1 MTRTAAAFCLTLLLA
16 ACSGPGTT
24 SAPSGQQRAVFI
36 PASGGVTQF
45 ASGPIA
51 DACLKN
57 NRKAASPARC
67 GCVQAVADRT
77 LNSSEKKRA
86 TAFFNDPERLQA
98 MKVSDS
104 PANERFWEHWSRFA
118 DQAELICSST

>member
-16 ACSGPGTT
+16 ACSAPGTT
-24 SAPSGQQRAVFI
+24 SAPAGQQRAVFL
-36 PASGGVTQF
+36 PASGGSPQF
-45 ASGPIA
+45 ASGEIA
-51 DACLKN
+51 NACLKK
-57 NRKAASPARC
+57 NRRGASPARC
-67 GCVQAVADRT
+67 GCVQAVANRT
-77 LNSSEKKRA
+77 LTPSEKRRGA
-86 TAFFNDPERLQA
+86 AFFGDPERVHE